1 MSEATGRCF
10 HCGGPVPQTNLN
22 KFYCKDECRVAGWIA
37 HHPGEQVPDFDGEA
51 RAIGAVKD
59 ANGNW
64 VLRI

>member
-1 MSEATGRCF
+1 
-10 HCGGPVPQTNLN
+10 VPQTNLN